1 MNEIS
6 EKILP
11 PCTNPPRP
19 LATLEQSLNYT
30 AELLCSAAATAYESG
45 DRLSGTDRQ
54 LALAVMYL
62 VELAKT
68 LIDRSL
74 SGVEI
79 EISPDK
85 SFSSSG

>member
-1 MNEIS
+1 M
-6 EKILP
+6 
-11 PCTNPPRP
+11 
-19 LATLEQSLNYT
+19 AF
-30 AELLCSAAATAYESG
+30 
-45 DRLSGTDRQ
+45 
-54 LALAVMYL
+54 AVTHL